1 MSESFLSLSR
11 LGSVV
16 GEVQAEEADAG
27 VDVDVR
33 AEEGVVMVVG
43 GEEARGEE
51 GCSASAR
58 VGEDIRACFLRLR
71 HGLSSEAAES
81 LRRLFVRARACPG
94 RADPEADADTS
105 VDPMAKADASRSDSG
120 RGEVVRRFAPA
131 VGGNSVWRCCFS
143 GDGEAGGELR
153 GDGAG

>member
-1 MSESFLSLSR
+1 MSESFLSSSR

-51 GCSASAR
+51 GRSAGAG

-71 HGLSSEAAES
+71 HGLSSEAES

-94 RADPEADADTS
+94 GADPEANADTS
-105 VDPMAKADASRSDSG
+105 VDPVAKADASRSDSG
-120 RGEVVRRFAPA
+120 RGEVVRRFGPA

>member
-51 GCSASAR
+51 GSSAGAG

-71 HGLSSEAAES
+71 HGLSSEAES

-94 RADPEADADTS
+94 GADPEADADTS
-105 VDPMAKADASRSDSG
+105 VDPMAKAESRSDSG

-131 VGGNSVWRCCFS
+131 VGGSSVWRCCFS

-153 GDGAG
+153 GDDAG